1 MTINSANGRG
11 ELVDKNLTEGITD
24 DELLALGRRIIIEES
39 RAMEAA
45 SARLGDEMAKAARLI
60 SACGGRVVVSGLGKS
75 GHVGRKIA
83 ATLASLGVPA
93 FFLHAAE
100 ASHGDLGM
108 VRSEDVGLLM
118 SNSGETE
125 EVLSLLPYF
134 RRIGA
139 PVICMTGKMSSTLA
153 LNSDIALNAGADREA
168 DPLGLAP
175 TSSTSVQMAI
185 GDALAG
191 ICAKLRGFC
200 PEEYA
205 VFHPGG
211 MLGRRLLLK
220 VSDIMGKEE
229 AMPQTRLGSP
239 VKEALFEITSKGYG
253 ATAIVDAEGKL
264 RGVFT
269 DGDLRRLMER
279 RGVSAIEL
287 PVEEGM
293 TRFPRTI
300 APEKLATEAVRMM
313 EVFEISV
320 LIAVEDE
327 RPVGMVHLHE
337 ILKSGIS

>member
-1 MTINSANGRG
+1 MYG
-11 ELVDKNLTEGITD
+11 NLTKDIED
-24 DELLALGRRIIIEES
+24 DELLTLGRRIIIEES
-39 RAMEAA
+39 RAMKAA
-45 SARLGDEMAKAARLI
+45 SARMGGEMARAARLVA
-60 SACGGRVVVSGLGKS
+60 SCGGRVVVSGLGKS

-93 FFLHAAE
+93 FFLHASE

-108 VRSEDVGLLM
+108 VRPEDVGLLM

-139 PVICMTGKMSSTLA
+139 PVIGMTGKMSSTLA
-153 LNSDIALNAGADREA
+153 LNSDITLDAGAEKEA

-191 ICAKLRGFC
+191 VCAKLRGFC

-205 VFHPGG
+205 IFHPGG
-211 MLGRRLLLK
+211 MLGRRLLLR
-220 VSDIMGKEE
+220 VSDIMGKGE
-229 AMPQTRLGSP
+229 AMPETRIGSS

-264 RGVFT
+264 CGVFT
-269 DGDLRRLMER
+269 DGDLRRLMEHK
-279 RGVSAIEL
+279 GVEAIEL

-293 TRFPRTI
+293 TRSPRTI

-320 LIAVEDE
+320 LIAVEDGH
-327 RPVGMVHLHE
+327 PVGMVHLHE